1 MISEHHE
8 QSRKAFEVVVRADI
22 NETKLDLD
30 LAKFSPALQSPGGE
44 VDVVVVFLARAPSE
58 IKKFD
63 ERRYQRADVSVS
75 GSQDVDFRSTGRETE
90 DIRSNSIGT
99 SDSYSANAS
108 ENRQGS
114 ITVETGGSTVVK
126 ASEISWAVSN
136 VRDIDQTITGVLT
149 DRGMEVVPSEYIDN
163 LDLVSVRND
172 FGSND
177 DLAPETLRALV
188 SAVKA
193 NGISMLLLG
202 TLDTELTDQD
212 PISGL
217 PRSHVMVNGRILDVT
232 GKFPR
237 VISSIGPIQFSAI
250 GSTETVAK
258 TNAMKSAASEAA
270 TRLVDDYAL
279 RASK

>member
-1 MISEHHE
+1 M
-8 QSRKAFEVVVRADI
+8 
-22 NETKLDLD
+22 
-30 LAKFSPALQSPGGE
+30 
-44 VDVVVVFLARAPSE
+44 
-58 IKKFD
+58 
-63 ERRYQRADVSVS
+63 
-75 GSQDVDFRSTGRETE
+75 
-90 DIRSNSIGT
+90 
-99 SDSYSANAS
+99 
-108 ENRQGS
+108 
-114 ITVETGGSTVVK
+114 K